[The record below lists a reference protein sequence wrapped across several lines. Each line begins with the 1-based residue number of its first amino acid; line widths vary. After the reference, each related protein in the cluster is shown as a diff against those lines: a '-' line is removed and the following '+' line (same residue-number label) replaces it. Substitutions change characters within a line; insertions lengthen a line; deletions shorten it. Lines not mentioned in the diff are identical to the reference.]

1 MVKIKVNNLYKI
13 FGKYPKKAIPLLE
26 KGISKEEI
34 HNQTGCTV
42 GLHDVSFEVTEGE
55 FFVVMGLSG
64 SGKSTLIRC
73 LNGLIKPT
81 LGEVLI
87 DGQDILKLNDDALR
101 EVRRKKIAMVFQNFA
116 LFPHRTVCS
125 NVEYGLE
132 IQNIEPEI
140 RKKKAMDSLE
150 LVGLKGY
157 EESMPDELSGGMQQR
172 VGLAR
177 ALATDPEILLMDEAF
192 SALDPLIRKEM
203 QEEMLQIQSKMSKTI
218 VFITHDLD
226 EALKLGDSIIIMKDG
241 IVEQIGTSEDILT
254 NPASD
259 YVKKFVED
267 VDRTKVI
274 TAATIMQKPNA
285 IIGTKDGPK
294 AAARLM
300 KKEEISSIYV
310 TDKNR
315 KLLGIVRIEDAM
327 DLVRQGIKTI
337 DDIILTDIPTTTPD
351 ASISDLL
358 SMAINIQYPIVVL
371 DADHTMLGII
381 KRSTII
387 AGIAGEE
394 VQNVYN
400 SCGNDI

>member
-1 MVKIKVNNLYKI
+1 MAEIKVKNLYKI
-13 FGKYPKKAIPLLE
+13 FGKHAQKVIPLLE
-26 KGISKEEI
+26 KGMSKQEI
-34 HNQTGCTV
+34 HNQTGCSV
-42 GLHDVSFEVTEGE
+42 GVHDVTFEVNEGE

-73 LNGLIKPT
+73 LNGLIQPT

-87 DGQDILKLNDDALR
+87 DGQDILKLDENAFR

-132 IQNIEPEI
+132 IQNIAPEI
-140 RKKKAMDSLE
+140 RKKKAMESLE

-203 QEEMLQIQSKMSKTI
+203 QEEMLQIQSKMNKTI

-226 EALKLGDSIIIMKDG
+226 EALKLGDSILIMKDG
-241 IVEQIGTSEDILT
+241 VVEQIGTSEDILT
-254 NPASD
+254 NPASE
-259 YVKKFVED
+259 YVRKFVED

-285 IIGTKDGPK
+285 IIGTKDGPR
-294 AAARLM
+294 AATRLM
-300 KKEEISSIYV
+300 NKEEISSIYV

-315 KLLGIVRIEDAM
+315 KLQGIVRIEDAM
-327 DLVRQGIKTI
+327 ELVQQGIKTI
-337 DDIILTDIPTTTPD
+337 DDILLTDIPTTTPD
-351 ASISDLL
+351 VPISELL
-358 SMAINIQYPIVVL
+358 SMATKMQYPIVVL
-371 DADHTMLGII
+371 DNENTMLGII

-394 VQNVYN
+394 V
-400 SCGNDI
+400 